1 MPVRRF
7 AISLDEELAGAVE
20 EAASA
25 ESEGNLSAWLSKA
38 AKAQL
43 RQRAMREALKR
54 YEDKH
59 GEISAAE
66 VEKAAALWR

>member
-1 MPVRRF
+1 MPGRR
-7 AISLDEELAGAVE
+7 
-20 EAASA
+20 
-25 ESEGNLSAWLSKA
+25 LSKA

-43 RQRAMREALKR
+43 RQRAMREALRR
-54 YEDKH
+54 YEEKH